1 MRVKE
6 TLMKERGEVLEM
18 KRKHEATLSEFE
30 RLQEAYQVL
39 ELEKEALVLSNTIID
54 GEKKDREGNISGLEA
69 QRATTDKQAEELKAQ
84 VVDLEA

>member
-39 ELEKEALVLSNTIID
+39 ELEKEALILSNTIID
-54 GEKKDREGNISGLEA
+54 GEKKDLEGNILGLEA
-69 QRATTDKQAEELKAQ
+69 QRDATDKQAEELKAQ